1 MRFIIGI
8 KVTRSTKWTAND
20 FHQDNSVVN
29 RIPASQRF
37 LPAASYNFQV
47 PKSVL
52 FVQIGK
58 TQTIDK

>member
-1 MRFIIGI
+1 MEFIIGI
-8 KVTRSTKWTAND
+8 KVGPPSGTAND

-58 TQTIDK
+58 HKTIDK

>member
-8 KVTRSTKWTAND
+8 KVAGPPSGTAND

-29 RIPASQRF
+29 EIPASQRF

-58 TQTIDK
+58 TQNHR